1 MMANEKEA
9 RQAQREKQIS
19 AAATLRLAR
28 SGGGIVHYTKANP
41 VRAAR
46 QRNPTRASREDIDGQ
61 ASSWPDRFV
70 IARSPGT

>member
-1 MMANEKEA
+1 MENEKEA
-9 RQAQREKQIS
+9 RRAQPEKQIS

-28 SGGGIVHYTKANP
+28 SGGGIVRYMRANQ

-46 QRNPTRASREDIDGQ
+46 QKNPTRASRQDIDER
-61 ASSWPDRFV
+61 ALCWPDRFV